1 MFVKFVLLC
10 LLCNCKNY
18 FADKILIPKP
28 VINQINPDFKSIIS
42 TIKDDE
48 IYFDKENFANLTYNI
63 KMSRIYYMQQEINL
77 KMLQDYYIKVIS
89 DLGGQII

>member
-1 MFVKFVLLC
+1 MFVKLALLC
-10 LLCNCKNY
+10 LLCSCKNY
-18 FADKILIPKP
+18 FAEKILIPKP
-28 VINQINPDFKSIIS
+28 VINQVKTDFKSIVS
-42 TIKDDE
+42 TIKDDG

-63 KMSRIYYMQQEINL
+63 KMSRIYYIQQEINT